1 MGQPLVN
8 SIFLSEVTAN
18 EISQIL
24 GSLKNGAAGYDEI
37 NACLLKLVSPF
48 IAEPLMY
55 LCNQSLSE
63 GLFPMELKL
72 ANVIPLYKSDD
83 SFVFNNYRPVS
94 LLCVLSKVF
103 EKVMYNRLLEFLE
116 TYKILTNSQFGFRKS
131 HSTYMALMT
140 LMDRLI
146 TSLENDEHV
155 IGIFLDFSK
164 AFDTVD
170 HAILLKKMS
179 HYGIRGNALKW
190 FESYLSNRKQY
201 VTYNG
206 ISSVTKTVK
215 CGVPQGSILGPLLFL
230 IYINDLCSVCK
241 HTFPILFADDTNLFS
256 SGKEI
261 KTLETNI
268 NNELSHISIWL
279 KVNKLSLNI
288 KKTHYMI
295 FRKRKKDS
303 LNVKLSIDGE
313 LINEVD
319 KTKFLG
325 VLIDNKLTW
334 KQHIAYVSGKIARGI
349 GMLIKARQYLNKQ
362 GLISL
367 YYSFIYPYLTYCNH
381 IWGSTYKTSL
391 KRLTTLQ
398 NKAVKIIAHARWRAS
413 CDPIYKHLNIM
424 KLAHINTYLIG
435 RFMFRIFIGKVPE
448 SLTSLFKKNSDY
460 HSYSTRI
467 ADLYHVPC
475 VKLDLSKT
483 GIKYRGTSIW
493 NLIALEEINLEVSEA
508 VFKKNLIRMLNSGIF

>member
-1 MGQPLVN
+1 MN
-8 SIFLSEVTAN
+8 SIFLSEVTIV

-24 GSLKNGAAGYDEI
+24 GSLKNGVAGYDEI
-37 NACLLKLVSPF
+37 SASLLKLISPF
-48 IAEPLMY
+48 IVEPLVY
-55 LCNQSLSE
+55 SCNQSLQE
-63 GLFPMELKL
+63 GIFPTELKIV
-72 ANVIPLYKSDD
+72 NVIPLYKSDD
-83 SFVFNNYRPVS
+83 SFVFNNHHPVS
-94 LLCVLSKVF
+94 MLCVLSKVF

-116 TYKILTNSQFGFRKS
+116 SYKILTNSQFGFRKL
-131 HSTYMALMT
+131 HSTFLALMT
-140 LMDRLI
+140 PMDRLI

-170 HAILLKKMS
+170 HVILLNKLS
-179 HYGIRGNALKW
+179 HYGIRGSALKW

-206 ISSVTKTVK
+206 ISSLTKTVK

-261 KTLETNI
+261 EALEANI
-268 NNELSHISIWL
+268 NSELSHISTWL

-295 FRKRKKDS
+295 FCKRKKVS
-303 LNVKLSIDGE
+303 SNVKLSIDGE

-325 VLIDNKLTW
+325 ILIDNKLTW
-334 KQHIAYVSGKIARGI
+334 KQHIAYISGKISHGI
-349 GMLIKARQYLNKQ
+349 GMIIKARQYLNKQ
-362 GLISL
+362 GMLSL

-391 KRLTTLQ
+391 KRLTMLQ
-398 NKAVKIIAHARWRAS
+398 IKAVRIIAHACWRES
-413 CDPIYKHLNIM
+413 CDPIYKKLNIM
-424 KLAHINTYLIG
+424 KLDHINTYLIG
-435 RFMFRIFIGKVPE
+435 RFMFSMYVGKVPE
-448 SLTSLFKKNSDY
+448 YLTTLFKKNSEF
-460 HSYSTRI
+460 HSYNTRI
-467 ADLYHVPC
+467 ADLYHIPC
-475 VKLDLSKT
+475 VKVDLSKT
-483 GIKYRGTSIW
+483 GIKYRGATVW
-493 NLIALEEINLEVSEA
+493 NLIAQEEINLEVSEA
-508 VFKKNLIRMLNSGIF
+508 VFKENLIRMINNGLF